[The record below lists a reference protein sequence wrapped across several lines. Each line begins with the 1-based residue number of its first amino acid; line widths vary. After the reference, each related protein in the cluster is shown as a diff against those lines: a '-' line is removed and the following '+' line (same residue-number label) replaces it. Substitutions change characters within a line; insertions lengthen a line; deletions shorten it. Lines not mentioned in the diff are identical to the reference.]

1 MIESFSLGDLE
12 KEYLDLVE
20 EIYFKGNSQCMKGGQ
35 AKRLAERLQKGR
47 DVAAENE
54 RVLLDLFAKKT
65 TEAVEEFSLLK
76 QRVLESFVSA
86 RKP

>member
-20 EIYFKGNSQCMKGGQ
+20 EIYFKGNSQCMNGSQ

-47 DVAAENE
+47 DIAAEN
-54 RVLLDLFAKKT
+54 
-65 TEAVEEFSLLK
+65 
-76 QRVLESFVSA
+76 
-86 RKP
+86 